1 MHEKIISLHAGQGL
15 PTPHKDKTADFPK
28 RPARVGLRSGNN
40 ANSNN
45 GVSYM
50 NANNDSSN
58 TNAWY
63 GSRLALISVKPEKI
77 FCPPAWRRVAGA
89 VAGD

>member
-1 MHEKIISLHAGQGL
+1 
-15 PTPHKDKTADFPK
+15 
-28 RPARVGLRSGNN
+28 
-40 ANSNN
+40 
-45 GVSYM
+45 M

-89 VAGD
+89 VAGDWAAAQPPTCGTLKHHAQGWSLVGAAQVVGRNTQAPEK

>member
-1 MHEKIISLHAGQGL
+1 
-15 PTPHKDKTADFPK
+15 
-28 RPARVGLRSGNN
+28 
-40 ANSNN
+40 
-45 GVSYM
+45 M